1 MAKLA
6 NLIKDI
12 LKRANVDA
20 KDVETIKSVLE
31 NSEVSNLDVSDEDHT
46 KILGGI
52 YSLETARVALKP
64 EMMKTA
70 KSELLDGLDSQ
81 IIAII
86 GEGLSDDELNSV
98 KTEKDTI
105 KKLRLANDAKVKALE
120 AKLKGA
126 KKDGDSD
133 QEKILRD
140 EINALN
146 AQTKAKVEEYEKTI
160 VELKNSHKKEI
171 FNLGLK
177 SKILS
182 RTDIADELLK
192 QRHFAQN
199 FEADMNEF
207 AKSKGIEIDYESGK
221 ILKSETKTDFL
232 DDKGNP
238 TDLDWMIGNV
248 VKEFKYEKK
257 SETPE
262 KRTDTIEK
270 FAIGSPEYIREQTKA
285 ANQAMNS

>member
-1 MAKLA
+1 MANLA

-12 LKRANVDA
+12 LKRSNATIEDVPSIKAFLDNPEIA
-20 KDVETIKSVLE
+20 KVEVT
-31 NSEVSNLDVSDEDHT
+31 NEDQT

-52 YSLETARVALKP
+52 YNLETARISLKP

-70 KSELLDGLDSQ
+70 KSELLDGIDSQ
-81 IIAII
+81 IITIL
-86 GEGLSDDELNSV
+86 GDGLSEDDLTAV
-98 KTEKDTI
+98 KSEKDTI

-126 KKDGDSD
+126 KKDVDSD

-140 EINALN
+140 EINSLN
-146 AQTKAKVEEYEKTI
+146 VQRKAKDEDYEKTI

-182 RTDIADELLK
+182 RTDIAEELLK

-199 FEADMNEF
+199 FEADINEF
-207 AKSKGIEIDYESGK
+207 AKSKGIKIDYESGK
-221 ILKSETKTDFL
+221 ILKSETETDFL

-238 TDLDWMIGNV
+238 TDLDWLIGNV

-257 SETPE
+257 SETPPKGTE
-262 KRTDTIEK
+262 TIEK
-270 FAIGSPEYIREQTKA
+270 FAIGSPEYIRQMSQA
-285 ANQAMNS
+285 ANKDLVS

>member
-1 MAKLA
+1 MANLA

-12 LKRANVDA
+12 LKRSNANID
-20 KDVETIKSVLE
+20 DVPSIKSFLE
-31 NSEVSNLDVSDEDHT
+31 NPEIAKIEVSNEDQT
-46 KILGGI
+46 KVLGGI
-52 YSLETARVALKP
+52 YNLETARIALKP

-86 GEGLSDDELNSV
+86 GDGLSEDDLNSV
-98 KTEKDTI
+98 KSEKDTI

-133 QEKILRD
+133 QEKVLRE
-140 EINALN
+140 EINSLN
-146 AQTKAKVEEYEKTI
+146 AQTKAKIEEYDKTI
-160 VELKNSHKKEI
+160 IELKNSHKKEI

-182 RTDIADELLK
+182 RTDIAEELLK

-199 FEADMNEF
+199 FEADMNDF
-207 AKSKGIEIDYESGK
+207 AKSKGIKIDYESGK
-221 ILKSETKTDFL
+221 ILKSETETDFL

-238 TDLDWMIGNV
+238 TDLDWMIANV

-257 SETPE
+257 SETPQKGTE
-262 KRTDTIEK
+262 TIEK
-270 FAIGSPEYIREQTKA
+270 FAVGSPEYIRQQTIA
-285 ANQAMNS
+285 ANQAMNA